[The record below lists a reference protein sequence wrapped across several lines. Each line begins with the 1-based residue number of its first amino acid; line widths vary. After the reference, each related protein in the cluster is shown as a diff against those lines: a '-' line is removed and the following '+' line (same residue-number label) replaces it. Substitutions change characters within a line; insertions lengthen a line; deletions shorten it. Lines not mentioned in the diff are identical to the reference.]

1 MEKNFRIPQFLGYH
15 LGLVNSALIRGL
27 VVYGAIVPLA
37 VLVGW
42 MMSSPLNMESLTV
55 VGGVLFVL
63 VLPLILQ
70 HHYAMLVFSWN
81 AMLVGFFLP
90 GKPYFWA
97 VMVVINLIMALA
109 YRILQRRPMFISAP
123 SIAVTL
129 VLLLGVVLATAQL
142 RGGFGLRVL
151 GSSTY
156 GSKAYFYVIMA
167 VLGYFAF
174 ASRSFS
180 ADKAHRFFG
189 YFYLSGT
196 SAIVSNL
203 IYWTPSLWFLYMVFP
218 AGLALTQAQADFS
231 GANATVRLGGFSVA
245 AGFITYYLLARWGA
259 KGLFSVKHFWR
270 LLIFTAV
277 CAVALLGGYRSV
289 LVFIGLLFV
298 VLYLI
303 EGLLFTRW
311 TVALALAAGLGFLAL
326 IPIANKLPFAAQR
339 ALSFLPLD
347 VDPGARLDA
356 QGSWEWRVQMWQVLA
371 PELPNYKWLGKGYSL
386 NPTEMFLV
394 EQSVKRGLAPAYATS
409 LYNGDYHN
417 GPLSVYVPFGIPGVL
432 AFIAFIVAAFR
443 ALYLNYRYG
452 NENVM
457 RFNRFLFAFFVAKL
471 IFFLTMFGAFASDL
485 AVFVGLV
492 GLSVAMNHGICRRPK
507 LETVRASQ
515 PEPIGLVTGTA

>member
-1 MEKNFRIPQFLGYH
+1 M
-15 LGLVNSALIRGL
+15 
-27 VVYGAIVPLA
+27 YGAVIPLA

-63 VLPLILQ
+63 VLPIILQ

-81 AMLVGFFLP
+81 AMLVAFFLP

-97 VMVVINLIMALA
+97 VMVAVNLVMALG

-123 SIAVTL
+123 SLAVTL
-129 VLLLGVVLATAQL
+129 LLLLGVVLMTAQL

-167 VLGYFAF
+167 VLGYFALV
-174 ASRSFS
+174 SRSFPVE
-180 ADKAHRFFG
+180 KARRFFG

-196 SAIVSNL
+196 TAVVSNV
-203 IYWTPSLWFLYMVFP
+203 IYWIPSLWILYLVFP

-231 GANATVRLGGFSVA
+231 GTNSAVRLGGFSVA
-245 AGFITYYLLARWGA
+245 AAFLTHYMLARWGA
-259 KGLFSVKHFWR
+259 RGMFSLKHFWR
-270 LLIFTAV
+270 PLIFVAV
-277 CAVALLGGYRSV
+277 CAVGLLGGYRSV
-289 LVFIGLLFV
+289 LLLIALLFV
-298 VLYLI
+298 VVYLL
-303 EGLLFTRW
+303 EGLLFTRF
-311 TVALALAAGLGFLAL
+311 TLALILAAGLGYVAL
-326 IPIANKLPFAAQR
+326 IPSASKLPFSAQR

-347 VDPGARLDA
+347 VDPAARMDA
-356 QGSWEWRVQMWQVLA
+356 QGSWEWRVQMWQALA

-394 EQSVKRGLAPAYATS
+394 EQSVRRGLAPAYSSS

-432 AFIAFIVAAFR
+432 AFVAFIVAAFR
-443 ALYLNYRYG
+443 ALYFNYRYG
-452 NENVM
+452 NEQI
-457 RFNRFLFAFFVAKL
+457 RGFNRFLLAFFVAKL
-471 IFFLTMFGAFASDL
+471 IFFLTIFGAFAADL
-485 AVFVGLV
+485 ATFIGLV
-492 GLSVAMNHGICRRPK
+492 GMSVAMNRGICRRPT
-507 LETVRASQ
+507 LESVRASQ
-515 PEPIGLVTGTA
+515 PEPIGLVTRTA